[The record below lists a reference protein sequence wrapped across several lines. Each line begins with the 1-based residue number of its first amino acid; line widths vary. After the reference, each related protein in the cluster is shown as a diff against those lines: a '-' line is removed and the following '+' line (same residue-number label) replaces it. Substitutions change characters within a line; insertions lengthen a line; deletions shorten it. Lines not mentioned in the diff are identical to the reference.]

1 MVMHSAC
8 CQVGGPTHIRH
19 LPSGSWLSRRLLLPL
34 SRRRRRLHPCVQHSQ
49 RHAGKNAVEQKV
61 RRGVCG
67 VHAPQQRH
75 HLCVEKQ
82 RVGRDAAL
90 PLAPR
95 QPVRSL
101 ARPSVRIAVVR
112 IGRGSHRGK
121 LRLTIRPELGVR
133 PAPSELLASPSEL
146 IASPSELLVSP
157 SELLTSPSELLASPS
172 ELLTSPSELL
182 TSPSEL
188 LTSPSELLASPS
200 ALLTS
205 PSELLASPS
214 ELLASPSELLTSPSE
229 LSASPSEVA
238 ASPSDIAASLR
249 KVARL
254 TVRSGYRGRR
264 YLRYF
269 KGHRDQV
276 VAVCMSPKTDAFLS
290 ASLDKTMRLWDLRTN
305 ACQVR
310 PARRST
316 HPSQVASPC
325 ASNPKPGTVR
335 RACYKCTAPSSPAWR
350 TINR

>member
-157 SELLTSPSELLASPS
+157 SELLTSPSELL
-172 ELLTSPSELL
+172 
-182 TSPSEL
+182 
-188 LTSPSELLASPS
+188 
-200 ALLTS
+200 TS